1 MSDFNVLPRLEPH
14 QRISAIRDTL
24 GARSQSE
31 QITQSK
37 WWASENK
44 KFRVYLIAACWNR
57 KADLSEV
64 SAIVAPVDARAELAA
79 RPWERIPEQLRHDI
93 VNEMHRLSRSSKVMQ
108 GK

>member
-1 MSDFNVLPRLEPH
+1 MVDFNVVPRPD
-14 QRISAIRDTL
+14 QRIAAIRDTL
-24 GARSQSE
+24 GARDKSVQL
-31 QITQSK
+31 TQSK
-37 WWASENK
+37 WWANETK

-93 VNEMHRLSRSSKVMQ
+93 VNEMHRLGLSLKVMQ